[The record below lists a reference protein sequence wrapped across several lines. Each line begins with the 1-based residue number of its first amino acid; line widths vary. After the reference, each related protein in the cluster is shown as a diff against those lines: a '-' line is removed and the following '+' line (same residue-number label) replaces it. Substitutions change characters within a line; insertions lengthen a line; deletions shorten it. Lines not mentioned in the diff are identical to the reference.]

1 MNGAALLPEFDQEM
15 ASTRKVLERLPDE
28 KLDFK
33 PHEKS
38 YSLLELASHVSNL
51 PMWTGT
57 TLTTTE
63 LDLDQ
68 PWERELPTSREELLA
83 EFDANAADAREV
95 LAAARAQDLQV
106 EWTLKSGDQVWFTE
120 PRAAVFRSFVMSH
133 LIHHRAQLTVYL
145 RLLDVPVPG
154 MYGPSAD
161 EAM

>member
-1 MNGAALLPEFDQEM
+1 MNGAKLLPEFDQEM
-15 ASTRKVLERLPDE
+15 ANTRKALERVPDDR
-28 KLDFK
+28 LDFK

-38 YSLLELASHVSNL
+38 YSLRDLAAHVANI
-51 PMWTGT
+51 PTWTGV

-68 PWERELPTSREELLA
+68 PWEQKPPADRAEILA
-83 EFDANAADAREV
+83 AFDAAVAEARPVLEKTSEV
-95 LAAARAQDLQV
+95 DMDV
-106 EWTLKSGDQVWFTE
+106 NWTLRSGDQVWFTL
-120 PRAAVFRSFVMSH
+120 PRADVYRSFVMSH